1 MSTTN
6 FPNGVSSFGV
16 PVLGGSILTT
26 GNIFFVDSGAANA
39 SDNPSRGSKDEPFA
53 TIDYA
58 IGRCTA
64 NNGDHIIA
72 MPGHTETITA
82 AGGVDFD
89 VAGVTLV
96 GLGRG
101 ANQAKITSTSAT
113 GDIDIDAAD
122 ITIEGMVFTSGVSD
136 NAVGI
141 DVNAQDFTV
150 RNCRFVQGGTD
161 LNTLKWILEGSTT
174 TASRMTIE
182 NNYVNGIDASN
193 THFVDLAG
201 TGDGHIIRGN
211 VCQGVFATMCIGGAG
226 IVTKCTIAHNL
237 IHNTSTTADTCINM
251 GATATGIVAWNG
263 ASGGHA
269 TDGIVCGDLGSIE
282 NYYELSTSDL
292 SGVLEPAVA

>member
-1 MSTTN
+1 MSTD

-26 GNIFFVDSGAANA
+26 GNIFFVDSGASNAVDTPAN
-39 SDNPSRGSKDEPFA
+39 GSKRQPYA

-64 NNGDHIIA
+64 NNGDHIVA

-89 VAGVTLV
+89 VAGVTLI

-101 ANQAKITSTSAT
+101 ANQARITSTSAT

-141 DVNAQDFTV
+141 DVNAQNFTV
-150 RNCRFVQGGTD
+150 RNCRFEQGGTD
-161 LNTLKWILEGSTT
+161 LNTLVWILEGGTT
-174 TASRMTIE
+174 TASGMTIE

-193 THFVDLAG
+193 THFVNLAG
-201 TGDGHIIRGN
+201 TGAGHVIRGN

-226 IVTKCTIAHNL
+226 IVTLCTISHNL

-251 GATATGIVAWNG
+251 GATATGIVAHNSC
-263 ASGGHA
+263 SGGHA
-269 TDGIVCGDLGSIE
+269 TDGIVCGDLGPLE

-292 SGVLEPAVA
+292 SGVIEPAII